1 MKKLE
6 RWLLLLGLLYFTA
19 GQAQVYHPIL
29 IDDRDEWAPAHHV
42 YYVSSPVLLT
52 PEQAFA
58 RVESGQAPVLTQNR
72 FKMGFHPDYF
82 WFYLRLKSV
91 GKPKTVVLKVDR
103 PDLHH
108 VQCFRK
114 EGGRIDTLAMTG
126 DAVPFTA
133 RPILVNGFAI
143 PVELDAGQE
152 VELLLLVEKRNESIS
167 SKLALYEINRFWQIK
182 RYEFGIYATYLGIV
196 IFLLLFHFFLWL
208 SMRDTAHLFFIG
220 QLISSCF
227 YLSGSAGFLNEWP
240 LLDLPYKLST
250 ITSAMIFCWTGF
262 CFFFINSFLKLSRSN
277 SWFYR
282 LNRGFG
288 YLNFVLA
295 FAWILGTFVKE
306 YPLSPG
312 YIKVHVTLM
321 ELVFS
326 LNLLIF
332 IGALVEQ
339 NIRRNPMARVYGL
352 AVSFLALGFALNL
365 LDRNSSLS
373 LHPYLSRFGRNFSWI
388 VPGIFF
394 EQIAL
399 AFGLTIRYSLLN
411 RKNTDLK
418 ISLSKAKSE
427 IAEKVIHTQE
437 TERRRL
443 AKDLHDD
450 LGGTLSTIKGQA
462 ASENASLQ
470 TLNLIEKA
478 IEDLRNVSRN
488 LMPPELE
495 EAGLAG
501 AVHQAVERL
510 QNVSQTEFIFI
521 TFGREVRLG
530 ADTELNIYRI
540 IGELLNNI
548 LKHAKAS
555 KAVVQLLYYNDHL
568 LVSVEDNG
576 VGIKAGHENRGLG
589 LKNINSRVEYLKA
602 TFSVDTG
609 PYGTTVMVGVPYQG
623 VVL

>member
-6 RWLLLLGLLYFTA
+6 RWLLLPGLLYFTA

-114 EGGRIDTLAMTG
+114 EGGRIDTLAITG

-167 SKLALYEINRFWQIK
+167 SKLGLYELNRFWQIK

-220 QLISSCF
+220 QLVSSCF

-262 CFFFINSFLKLSRSN
+262 CFFFINSFLKLSHTN
-277 SWFYR
+277 SRFYH
-282 LNRGFG
+282 LNRWFG

-295 FAWILGTFVKE
+295 FAWLLGTVVKE
-306 YPLSPG
+306 YPLSPD
-312 YIKVHVTLM
+312 YLKFHVTLM
-321 ELVFS
+321 ELVFL

-332 IGALVEQ
+332 IGTLMEQ
-339 NIRRNPMARVYGL
+339 NIRRNPIAWVYAL
-352 AVSFLALGFALNL
+352 AVFFLALGFVLNL

-373 LHPYLSRFGRNFSWI
+373 LHPYLSQFGRNFSWI
-388 VPGIFF
+388 IPGIFF
-394 EQIAL
+394 EQIVL
-399 AFGLTIRYSLLN
+399 AFGLTIRYSRLSRN
-411 RKNTDLK
+411 NTDLK
-418 ISLSKAKSE
+418 ISLSKAQSE

-450 LGGTLSTIKGQA
+450 LGGTLSTIKGQV

-470 TLNLIEKA
+470 TLSLIEKA

-495 EAGLAG
+495 KAGLTG
-501 AVHQAVERL
+501 AVHQALERL
-510 QNVSQTEFIFI
+510 QNVSETEFIFI

-530 ADTELNIYRI
+530 ADMELNIYRI
-540 IGELLNNI
+540 ISELLNNI

-555 KAVVQLLYYNDHL
+555 RAIVQLLYYEDHL

-576 VGIKAGHENRGLG
+576 IGIKTEEKNWGIG
-589 LKNINSRVEYLKA
+589 LKNVNSRVEYMKGEL
-602 TFSVDTG
+602 SIDTG
-609 PYGTTVMVGVPYQG
+609 PYGTTVIIKVPC
-623 VVL
+623 